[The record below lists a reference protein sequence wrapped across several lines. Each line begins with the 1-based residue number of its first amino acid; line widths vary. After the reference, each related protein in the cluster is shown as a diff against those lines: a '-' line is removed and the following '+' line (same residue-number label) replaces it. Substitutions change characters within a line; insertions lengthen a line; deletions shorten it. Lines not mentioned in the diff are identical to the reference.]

1 MSFSCASCSKPCR
14 THDLSKLPGGHCPT
28 KEFSEEKFLGLY
40 DETDLQIAHNAAL
53 VESAGYCRDTRLED
67 TMSFAWRMGYKKLG
81 LAFCT
86 GFSNEAK
93 ILVNILT
100 ENGFEV
106 EAACCKCGSIS
117 KEHIGIDQ
125 EHQVRPGFEAMCNPA
140 GQAEYLCSK
149 DVDLC
154 IVMGL
159 CVGHDTLFI
168 RHCTKPCT
176 VFVAKDRVLAHNPAA
191 ALYTADSYM
200 KRLHTFIK
208 DRYENG

>member
-1 MSFSCASCSKPCR
+1 MSFTCASCPKPCR
-14 THDLSKLPGGHCPT
+14 SHDLAKLPAECPT
-28 KEFSEEKFLGLY
+28 REISADDYLSLY
-40 DETDLQIAHNAAL
+40 DETDLKIAKNAAL

-81 LAFCT
+81 LAFCA
-86 GFSNEAK
+86 GLSDEAK
-93 ILVNILT
+93 TLVKLLT

-117 KEHIGIDQ
+117 KEAIGIDE

-140 GQAEYLCSK
+140 GQAEYLCRK

-154 IVMGL
+154 ILMGL
-159 CVGHDTLFI
+159 CVGHDTLFLK
-168 RHCTKPCT
+168 HCTKLCT
-176 VFVAKDRVLAHNPAA
+176 VFVSKDRVLAHNPAA
-191 ALYTADSYM
+191 ALYMSDSYM
-200 KRLHTFIK
+200 KHLHTFIR